1 MNILIYGAG
10 AIGGWMA
17 TNLASVGHRV
27 AVIVRPNRVDAIRE
41 QGIPVLEEGQRLTAP
56 LQPFTSLADAVA
68 AQTYDLLILAVKSY
82 HLPDIAADIEANY
95 PQVPMLL
102 ITQNGI
108 SVEDRFID
116 MLGAERVLT
125 SSVTAPVERQ
135 ANNEM
140 RVTKP
145 GRGLAIAPAK
155 LGQPV
160 QQWLDLFE
168 GSNISA
174 FTIKDYRSMKWSKAM
189 FNVLGNCSSAI
200 LDMSPKH
207 IYQDPA
213 LFKMERA
220 MYWEMLAVMRT
231 MGIRPITFGGIPT
244 QIMAFCLRWVPTPI
258 IRWGMLY
265 VVEAGRGDKMP
276 SFHIDLSQGKTQS
289 EVLFHNRAIADLGQQ
304 HGVPTPVNDTLSKL
318 LLGMIAGEIPR
329 ATFQKNPQALLALK
343 GIKESV

>member
-1 MNILIYGAG
+1 MNILVYGAG

-17 TNLASVGHRV
+17 TNLASVGHTV
-27 AVIVRPNRVDAIRE
+27 AVIVRQNRVDSVLAD
-41 QGIPVLEEGQRLTAP
+41 GIPVLESGQRLSAP
-56 LQPFTSLADAVA
+56 LHPFTNLADAVA
-68 AQTYDLLILAVKSY
+68 THSYDLLILAVKSY
-82 HLPDIAADIEANY
+82 HLPQIADDIAAYY
-95 PQVPMLL
+95 PNVPKVL

-108 SVEDRFID
+108 GVEQPFIEL
-116 MLGAERVLT
+116 LGAERVLT

-145 GRGLAIAPAK
+145 GRGLAIAPTQ

-160 QQWLDLFE
+160 QQWLNIFD

-189 FNVLGNCSSAI
+189 FNVIGNCSSAI
-200 LDMSPKH
+200 LDMPPKQ
-207 IYQDPA
+207 IYANPQ

-220 MYWEMLAVMRT
+220 MFWEMMAVMRQLD
-231 MGIRPITFGGIPT
+231 IKPITFGGIPT
-244 QIMAFCLRWVPTPI
+244 QIMAFCLRWLPLPL

-276 SFHIDLSQGKTQS
+276 SFHIDLSQGKSQS
-289 EVLFHNRAIADLGQQ
+289 EVLYHNKSIAALGAQ
-304 HGVPTPVNDTLSKL
+304 HGVPTPVNDTLSRL
-318 LLGMIAGEIPR
+318 LLGMIAGDIPR
-329 ATFQKNPQALLALK
+329 ETFQKNPAALLAVK
-343 GIKESV
+343 GIKESI